1 MKDIRSVGYAHMRVY
16 NYRKSGEIFE
26 VDVTVYPVFDSIC
39 AVGQDAEIAV
49 LTHFASVMTNSKEVT
64 PSMCRQRHG
73 TMSSDPSATST
84 NPSTELRSSDS
95 NSEVQSSY
103 DRSSHYD
110 SQVSG
115 TNGSTS
121 KEEGDR
127 LMASGGMMQR
137 MFGVSHAPPLVDHE
151 WGKTATVPMSVGE
164 SLDEKAKM
172 EDKVTRDEKANA
184 VEIPLSSSSD
194 PSSKTGTDSDP
205 ISTVTDSNPSPSES
219 NRGTDSN
226 QISDSHQGSD
236 SNPPNGSS
244 ETGYSDTSSGLGSD
258 SAGQGTTTGEF
269 VDRRNLE
276 MRFIPKCGI
285 LSEVSCS
292 SSVSNAAAVWF
303 TYRSPRLVLYC
314 RTFINLAT
322 RYGCPICCV

>member
-64 PSMCRQRHG
+64 PAMCRQRQG
-73 TMSSDPSATST
+73 TMSSEPSATST
-84 NPSTELRSSDS
+84 NPSTEMPSSAS

-110 SQVSG
+110 SQLSA
-115 TNGSTS
+115 NGSTS
-121 KEEGDR
+121 NEEGDR

-137 MFGVSHAPPLVDHE
+137 MFGVHNHGPVLVDHE

-164 SLDEKAKM
+164 SLDEKAK
-172 EDKVTRDEKANA
+172 DKTRDDKANT
-184 VEIPLSSSSD
+184 VEMPLSTSSN
-194 PSSKTGTDSDP
+194 PSSKNGTDSDP
-205 ISTVTDSNPSPSES
+205 ISTVTDSNPSPNES

-226 QISDSHQGSD
+226 QVSDSQQGSD

-258 SAGQGTTTGEF
+258 SAGQGTTTGQF
-269 VDRRNLE
+269 VDRRKLD
-276 MRFIPKCGI
+276 MRFVPKCGI
-285 LSEVSCS
+285 LSEVSRGVCVCAFPRPF
-292 SSVSNAAAVWF
+292 VSNKLIV
-303 TYRSPRLVLYC
+303 S
-314 RTFINLAT
+314 
-322 RYGCPICCV
+322 CV